1 MGPTRAAPTWAHCLI
16 QYYWASL
23 THNEQIFDAK
33 VQKKHTFGIFLILFF
48 MVLKINR
55 VYFFSL
61 QKRLYG

>member
-33 VQKKHTFGIFLILFF
+33 VQKKTHLWDFFNFIF
-48 MVLKINR
+48 
-55 VYFFSL
+55 
-61 QKRLYG
+61 YGFKN